1 MRRSTE
7 PAMWR
12 KWKPTGASPCG
23 RSQIC
28 ASVSPAVQFSRSSRA
43 CSKEYRSG
51 ASSGCTSGIG
61 PRSQGSGFSAAML
74 MASVIPRHGRID
86 LQAPSIDP
94 ARHALAGADSLFAK
108 PVHHLKAANAM
119 MAEHDERGVVRA
131 PLYVLE
137 LRRHAAHR
145 DQLRAFDVRLLKL
158 ARLAEVDKYD
168 LLAGIAAPADLLRRN
183 FKFHP

>member
-28 ASVSPAVQFSRSSRA
+28 ASVSPAVQLSRSSRA
-43 CSKEYRSG
+43 CSKEYRIG
-51 ASSGCTSGIG
+51 ASSGWTSGIG
-61 PRSQGSGFSAAML
+61 PRSQGSGFSAVL

-86 LQAPSIDP
+86 LQAPAIDA

-108 PVHHLKAANAM
+108 PVHHLKAANAV

-131 PLYVLE
+131 SLDVLE
-137 LRRHAAHR
+137 LGRHAMHW
-145 DQLRAFDVRLLKL
+145 DQLRAFDVGLLKL
-158 ARLAEVDKYD
+158 ARLAAGDKYD
-168 LLAGIAAPADLLRRN
+168 LLP
-183 FKFHP
+183 